1 MTRRGRSG
9 ALTAFGALLAA
20 LALTGCAAVTGP
32 KPAAN
37 TPPSAGATTAPTAGA
52 ASQPLAASS
61 SATAAPTAEQL
72 AAPLSADAK
81 RYAKSI
87 GGVSHKGETLY
98 FIVGMSARSEA
109 EAQAA
114 LDAAT
119 PTFGDMQ
126 SYFIVQKSDNFKGMR
141 PGWWIVVEPYRERKH
156 VAEQMVFAQ
165 RGFPDAY
172 ATRATVM
179 TSDPIPVYED
189 AVGL

>member
-1 MTRRGRSG
+1 MTRRDHRR
-9 ALTAFGALLAA
+9 ALAAGFALLAA
-20 LALTGCAAVTGP
+20 FAVAGCAAGTGS
-32 KPAAN
+32 KPGVA
-37 TPPSAGATTAPTAGA
+37 TPPGVTATAPASAA
-52 ASQPLAASS
+52 ASQSAAASS
-61 SATAAPTAEQL
+61 AATAAPTAAQL
-72 AAPLSADAK
+72 AAPLSAGAK

-87 GGVSHKGETLY
+87 GGVSHRGETLY
-98 FIVGMSARSEA
+98 FIVGISAKSEA

-141 PGWWIVVEPYRERKH
+141 PGWWIVVEPYRDKKH
-156 VAEQMVFAQ
+156 VGEQMVFAQ

-179 TSDPIPVYED
+179 TNDPIPVYED